1 MWVVNMMF
9 CNKCGSIMVP
19 KKDKDKKVLIC
30 SSCSYVDKNFENKK
44 LKETI
49 NKENEIDII
58 DPDEEQTLPEI
69 EIECPKCKFDK
80 AVYWLVQTRS
90 GDEAETKFYK
100 CLKCKHTWRE
110 YD

>member
-1 MWVVNMMF
+1 M
-9 CNKCGSIMVP
+9 IP
-19 KKDKDKKVLIC
+19 KKEKDKKILIC
-30 SSCSYVDKNFENKK
+30 SSCNNVDKSGENKK
-44 LKETI
+44 FKEVI
-49 NKENEIDII
+49 PERDEIEII
-58 DPDEEQTLPEI
+58 QPDEEKSLPEI

-80 AVYWLVQTRS
+80 AIYWLVQTRS

>member
-1 MWVVNMMF
+1 MIF
-9 CNKCGSIMVP
+9 CDKCGSIMVP
-19 KKDKDKKVLIC
+19 KKEKDKKIMIC
-30 SSCSYVDKNFENKK
+30 SSCNFIDKNSESKK

-49 NKENEIDII
+49 PQSKEIDILL
-58 DPDEEQTLPEI
+58 PDEEKTLPEI
-69 EIECPKCKFDK
+69 EIECQNCKFNK

>member
-1 MWVVNMMF
+1 MF
-9 CNKCGSIMVP
+9 CPKCGSIMMP
-19 KKDKDKKVLIC
+19 RKDKDKKVLAC
-30 SSCSYVDKNFENKK
+30 TSCKYVDKSKDKRTITEVVEKP
-44 LKETI
+44 KEL
-49 NKENEIDII
+49 EVVGD
-58 DPDEEQTLPEI
+58 DEEKSLPEI
-69 EIECPKCKFDK
+69 EMECSKCGNKK